1 VQKCRC
7 PGENINVKP
16 CTIFSSALLAAAAI
30 SLAFFAHAQ
39 PAQPVSPQP
48 TAYLGFD
55 RDIYP
60 GDAAFA
66 TLQKNFAFT
75 GYWLGPPPGERTN
88 TWLAHRDFL
97 RKSGFGFLVL
107 FNGRDGNEFK
117 NAQDAA
123 AKAANDARSAAAA
136 AKREGFPAGTIIFL
150 DIEEG
155 GRLSAAYHAY
165 LRVWFDDLA
174 RSGNRAGVYCSG
186 MPAKE
191 SGGVTILTADDIRA
205 NAAGRDFAFFV
216 YNDACPPSP
225 GCTFPAEAPAPSA
238 SGVAAA
244 QAWQFAQSPRRRQF
258 SAHCPP
264 GYHRNGN
271 CYSPADTSFSWELDV
286 DTATSADPSN
296 GTRP

>member
-1 VQKCRC
+1 MQKYS
-7 PGENINVKP
+7 GENGNVKP
-16 CTIFSSALLAAAAI
+16 STIFSSVVLAAAAI
-30 SLAFFAHAQ
+30 SLAFFVHAQ
-39 PAQPVSPQP
+39 PPQPVSPPQS
-48 TAYLGFD
+48 AYLGFD

-66 TLQKNFAFT
+66 TLRKNFAFT
-75 GYWLGPPPGERTN
+75 GYWLGPPPSEKNT
-88 TWLAHRDFL
+88 TWLNKRDFL
-97 RKSGFGFLVL
+97 RNSGFGFLVL
-107 FNGRDGNEFK
+107 FSGRDGNEFK
-117 NAQDAA
+117 SERDAS
-123 AKAANDARSAAAA
+123 AKGANDARSAVAA
-136 AKREGFPAGTIIFL
+136 AKRENFPAGTIIFL

-174 RSGNRAGVYCSG
+174 RSGYRAGVYCSG

-191 SGGVTILTADDIRA
+191 SGRITILTADDIRA
-205 NAAGRDFAFFV
+205 NAANRDFAFFV

-238 SGVAAA
+238 SGFSAA
-244 QAWQFAQSPRRRQF
+244 QAWQFAQSPRRKQF

-264 GYHRNGN
+264 GYHQNGN
-271 CYSPADTSFSWELDV
+271 CYGPADTSFSWELDV

-296 GTRP
+296 GARP